1 MLQGDTAADVYSH
14 QLRVLGR
21 PGDIALAF
29 AHAPVHPSISRGLAV
44 ATEAGMLT
52 IALTSSEGDDVD
64 VPADFTFHVPASDRS
79 GAHELHLATYHM
91 LWELVHIVLNHRGIG
106 DAP

>member
-1 MLQGDTAADVYSH
+1 
-14 QLRVLGR
+14 
-21 PGDIALAF
+21 
-29 AHAPVHPSISRGLAV
+29 
-44 ATEAGMLT
+44 MLT

-64 VPADFTFHVPASDRS
+64 VPADFAFHVPASDRG